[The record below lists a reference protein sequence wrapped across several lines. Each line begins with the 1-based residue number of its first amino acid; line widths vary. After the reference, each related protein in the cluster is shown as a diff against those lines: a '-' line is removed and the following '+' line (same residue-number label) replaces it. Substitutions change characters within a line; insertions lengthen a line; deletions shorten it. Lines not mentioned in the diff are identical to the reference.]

1 MIYYIADTHFGHANI
16 IKMDKRPFENT
27 EEMEEALV
35 ENWNTVVKSGDIVYI
50 LGDFCWGKKDD
61 WICILDRLKGQK
73 ALIQGNHDLK
83 GYPPELSKKFV
94 GIYDY
99 KEVKYDGCTVIL
111 SHYPIMCYRHSNDP
125 KTYMLHGHVHST
137 AEHDWIQKWTM
148 ELRQRYAFDKVYNP
162 DRVHSSNCGQIYN
175 VGCMMPWMDYTPRT
189 LDEIKERF
197 DYTYGE

>member
-27 EEMEEALV
+27 EEMEEMLV
-35 ENWNTVVKSGDIVYI
+35 ENWNAVVKSSDIVYI
-50 LGDFCWGKKDD
+50 LGDFCLGKKDD
-61 WICILDRLKGQK
+61 WIRILDRLKGQK
-73 ALIQGNHDLK
+73 VLIRGNHDFK
-83 GYPPELSKKFV
+83 GYPHELSKKFV
-94 GIYDY
+94 GIHDY
-99 KEVKYDGCTVIL
+99 KEVKDDGRTVVL
-111 SHYPIMCYRHSNDP
+111 SHYPIMCYRHSNDQ

-148 ELRQRYAFDKVYNP
+148 ELRQQYAFDKVYNP

-175 VGCMMPWMDYTPRT
+175 VGCMMPWMDYMPRT

-197 DYTYGE
+197 KLYL